1 MIKVVGL
8 VLHPRRDCGSAVD
21 TIVNWAAERGVTVL
35 GLPDEITRIACSA
48 VPVPAEEMVERA
60 GLLVSLGG
68 DGTMLR
74 TMRLVEG
81 RKTPV
86 LGVNVGRLGFLAEV
100 DLPDLGE
107 ALSAIDEHRYTV
119 ESRTAVR
126 TTLPASGQN
135 AGTQN
140 AGTQNAATQ
149 NAGTQGAGEH
159 NAGKYSTGEHSTGEH
174 STGEHSTGEHSTGE
188 HSTGEQSG
196 GREVSAF
203 NDVALVRVP
212 GHGLAAVGIRV
223 EGRSFV
229 NYAADAVIVSTP
241 TGSTAYSFSAG
252 GPIVS
257 PNVEALIVS
266 AAAAHSSFNR
276 SLVLD
281 TTEQLALDV
290 LPTSGRLAIEVDGII
305 EGYAEP
311 GSRLEIRPVP
321 AAAQVIRFGR
331 TSFYE
336 RARRKLRVEGSAQV
350 GSADPADAVVVDSF
364 ERQRYEVLLG
374 GEVAGVLHYRRH
386 GDRVELL
393 HTEVD
398 QAFSG
403 RGLAGRLATAALD
416 DARSRSTPVVA
427 TCPFVIGYLERH
439 PEHTDIVT
447 GPDAAQAGPEAAQ
460 AGPDAAHR
468 A

>member
-1 MIKVVGL
+1 MGMIKVVGL

-21 TIVNWAAERGVTVL
+21 TIVSWAASRGVTVL
-35 GLPDEITRIACSA
+35 GLPDEIDRIDCSA
-48 VPVPAEEMVERA
+48 EAVSVEEMVDRA

-100 DLPDLGE
+100 DLPELKD
-107 ALSAIDEHRYTV
+107 ALSAIDDHRYTV
-119 ESRTAVR
+119 ETRTAVR
-126 TTLPASGQN
+126 TTLPD
-135 AGTQN
+135 
-140 AGTQNAATQ
+140 
-149 NAGTQGAGEH
+149 
-159 NAGKYSTGEHSTGEH
+159 
-174 STGEHSTGEHSTGE
+174 
-188 HSTGEQSG
+188 
-196 GREVSAF
+196 GRSVTAF
-203 NDVALVRVP
+203 NDIALVRVP

-223 EGRSFV
+223 EGRRFV
-229 NYAADAVIVSTP
+229 NYAADAVLVSTP

-257 PNVEALIVS
+257 PNVEGLIVS

-281 TTEQLALDV
+281 TSEHLCLDV
-290 LPTSGRLAIEVDGII
+290 LSTSGRLAIEVDGII

-311 GSRLEIRPVP
+311 GAAIEIEPLP
-321 AAAQVIRFGR
+321 AAAQVIRFGT

-336 RARRKLRVEGSAQV
+336 RARRKLRVEGSAQA
-350 GSADPADAVVVDSF
+350 GDWNAEDAIVVDSF
-364 ERQRYEVLLG
+364 ERDRYEILLG

-403 RGLAGRLATAALD
+403 RGLAGRLAAAALA
-416 DARSRSTPVVA
+416 DARSRSTPVTA
-427 TCPFVIGYLERH
+427 TCPFVAGYLERH
-439 PEHTDIVT
+439 PEEIDV
-447 GPDAAQAGPEAAQ
+447 E
-460 AGPDAAHR
+460 
-468 A
+468 